1 MCLLKGILTVPK
13 SLDDCEKLCLLLLQ
27 LELLKLRRPDLK
39 PVELGNLIDLVG
51 RSRSRPPQRSDAIP
65 AEAFIREALADIP
78 PPLRP
83 DDQLG
88 LFIDALEDLNR
99 DRVDPPPPP
108 ESFDPREGPTMAGL
122 RETIG
127 GRVREALALKGLVA
141 VPLPVKPRTS
151 RPLIDLTKVIPGV
164 GRALKNPD
172 TAEAA
177 CRFVG
182 AFFLASLLKPATP
195 PRVRLAAGVAAFG
208 CAIGVSRGT

>member
-1 MCLLKGILTVPK
+1 MPK
-13 SLDDCEKLCLLLLQ
+13 NSGSCEKLCNLLLLV
-27 LELLKLRRPDLK
+27 ELLKLRRPDLR
-39 PVELGNLIDLVG
+39 PVELGNLLDLAG
-51 RSRSRPPQRSDAIP
+51 PPRLRAPQRSDAAP
-65 AEAFIREALADIP
+65 AVAFIREALAAVP
-78 PPLRP
+78 PADRP

-108 ESFDPREGPTMAGL
+108 EAFDPRGGPTMAGL

-127 GRVREALALKGLVA
+127 ARVRTALAVKGVVA
-141 VPLPVKPRTS
+141 VPLPVDPKTS
-151 RPLIDLTKVIPGV
+151 RPLIPLNRLIPGV
-164 GRALKNPD
+164 GRALRNPD

-182 AFFLASLLKPATP
+182 AFFLASLLKPDTP